1 MKSYNL
7 VLAAFLFTSL
17 AVLRGA
23 EPASTTVAIRVEH
36 DVDYLP
42 KDRSEKADLYFPINA
57 TTSNP
62 KPAVVIIHGGSFKH
76 GDKAD
81 AREQNI
87 ANTLAGGGFL
97 AMSINYKLMTDAKPD
112 IWPRNL
118 YDCKT
123 AVRWL
128 RKNAT
133 RLNVD
138 PNHIGAIGESAGG
151 YLVVMLAV
159 TGPESGLDP
168 ITPYGEY
175 SCRIQAAV
183 DMYAPI
189 RMLTNRPLLGKSQAE
204 APELYR
210 QAKPITHLDKNN
222 PPFLIIHGTAD
233 KNVSPDHSKYF
244 AEHLKL
250 AGITHQ
256 FVLVE
261 GAAHSF
267 DLQPPQKDLR
277 PIVLDFLNQH
287 LRPTN

>member
-1 MKSYNL
+1 M
-7 VLAAFLFTSL
+7 
-17 AVLRGA
+17 
-23 EPASTTVAIRVEH
+23 TVAIRVEH
-36 DVDYLP
+36 DVTFLP
-42 KDRSEKADLYFPINA
+42 EDRSEKADLYFPANSA
-57 TTSNP
+57 TGNP
-62 KPAVVIIHGGSFKH
+62 KPAVVIVHGGSFKRY
-76 GDKAD
+76 DKAD

-112 IWPRNL
+112 IWPQNL

-128 RKNAT
+128 RKNAV
-133 RLNVD
+133 RLNID

-159 TGPESGLDP
+159 TGPESKLDP
-168 ITPYGEY
+168 ATPYGEY

-189 RMLTNRPLLGKSQAE
+189 RMLTNRPMLGKNQTE

-210 QAKPITHLDKNN
+210 QAKPITHLDKSD
-222 PPFLIIHGTAD
+222 PPFLIIHGTED

-244 AEHLKL
+244 DEQLKL
-250 AGITHQ
+250 AGIAHQ
-256 FVLVE
+256 LVLVE

-277 PIVLDFLNQH
+277 PLVLDFFNQH
-287 LRPTN
+287 LRPVKSAKAVE